1 VQGGVEGLKTFGH
14 AGSRSRL
21 SREQKNRF
29 ERLDRCR
36 LPSHPGKIGAGLKR
50 TFGLSYSRSRLIAL
64 LHRLGF
70 DYRKP
75 EAVPHGLGDA
85 KQQAFIGE
93 FENLL
98 NTMGNDEAVVFID
111 AVHPTHQVRPAGCWA
126 RKGVAIAVETGR
138 DRPNIHGARRSSNRD
153 RDPQLSRVV
162 PGS

>member
-1 VQGGVEGLKTFGH
+1 MPIALAPREDRGWAEADLWSELQPLAADRLAASPWFRLSQATGH
-14 AGSRSRL
+14 AARPR
-21 SREQKNRF
+21 RRQ
-29 ERLDRCR
+29 
-36 LPSHPGKIGAGLKR
+36 
-50 TFGLSYSRSRLIAL
+50 
-64 LHRLGF
+64 
-70 DYRKP
+70 
-75 EAVPHGLGDA
+75 
-85 KQQAFIGE
+85 QQAFIGE

-138 DRPNIHGARRSSNRD
+138 DRPNIHGTRRSSNRD

>member
-1 VQGGVEGLKTFGH
+1 
-14 AGSRSRL
+14 
-21 SREQKNRF
+21 
-29 ERLDRCR
+29 
-36 LPSHPGKIGAGLKR
+36 LPSQPREDRGWADWSELQPPAAD
-50 TFGLSYSRSRLIAL
+50 RLAASPWF
-64 LHRLGF
+64 H
-70 DYRKP
+70 YRKP
-75 EAVPHGLGDA
+75 EAMPHGLGDA
-85 KQQAFIGE
+85 KQQAFIDE
-93 FENLL
+93 YENLL